1 MTRSGLPRRNVLKL
15 MGAAPAAMPVVSPAW
30 AQESE
35 VCLLRESSGPAGT
48 PAVQHAAAKLEA
60 ALKAHGAKLTH
71 ISDVSHAKGLTII
84 AAMPSSSLAAAFP
97 APASGWVAPDALRLV
112 PGEGDRLL
120 LSAMDTRGFVYG
132 LNELAERVAFG
143 GLAALALKDHVEETS
158 PNRVRSMARAF
169 CSETEDKAWFYD
181 RQGWR
186 DYLDMLVAARFN
198 RFNFALGFGYDF
210 PKGVTGDYLHFPYP
224 YLQDVPG
231 YHVTIT
237 PALAAGERQKNLDAL
252 KFIAAETGARGLD
265 FQLGIWTH
273 AWAWTDSP
281 HSDHVIGGLN
291 DADGKADWKL
301 GARYSRDALAIL
313 LKECP
318 EISGITLR
326 VHGESG
332 VPEGTYDFW
341 QTLFEAIAKAG
352 RKVEIEMH
360 AKGINQIMIDMAV
373 KTGQPVKV
381 GPKFSAEHQSLAY
394 HQADIRELEIP
405 TPGRMEQGVFNVSN
419 GERRFTRYGYADLYQ
434 EGRAFDILYRLW
446 PGTQRHLLSA
456 DPAWAAGLGRAAHF
470 CDAGG
475 LEICEPL
482 TFKGREGSGHP
493 GGRNA
498 YVSADE
504 AKDWRKFA
512 ESYRLWGRL
521 LYNPDA
527 TPDVWRRS
535 LSRQFGDKA
544 VAAERA
550 LSSVSRVLPLLTS
563 AHLPSA
569 SNHSLWYEIYTN
581 QPIVEGGAPYP
592 YSDTPQPRVF
602 GYTSPLD
609 PQLFSTIAEHA
620 VDLLE
625 ARANPK
631 YSPAEVA
638 VWLDNLAGEAELGLK
653 DLAAS
658 REGRGRRLIED
669 RSMRIGM
676 AVFGVL
682 EDTAIQTGLAR
693 FFAAKLRA
701 GLLYALW
708 QKNSDPALG
717 AAALEQYRSARA
729 VWAAMSARAASVY
742 VNDVSYGAI
751 PQRRGHWSDRLA
763 AIDADIAAMAKTV
776 ALTKAAI
783 TPSGNLIQLVQ
794 QPPARPAPTGRH
806 LAPEHFTPGADLPL
820 VLTGAGDAAGH
831 LFYRHVN
838 HGERWQSLAMSQ
850 EGDSLRAAIPGDY
863 TRSPYPLQYYF
874 ALSRGGQA
882 WMSPGFNASLSNQP
896 YYAVWKRG

>member
-1 MTRSGLPRRNVLKL
+1 MTRTGLPRRNVLKL
-15 MGAAPAAMPVVSPAW
+15 MGAAPVVAPVVSPAW
-30 AQESE
+30 ADGGEIF
-35 VCLLRESSGPAGT
+35 LLREKAGPAAA
-48 PAVQHAAAKLEA
+48 PAVGRAAGKLAAALA
-60 ALKAHGAKLTH
+60 AHGAKLTH
-71 ISDVSHAKGLTII
+71 ISDAGRAKGMTVI
-84 AAMPSSSLAAAFP
+84 AVAPSSPLAAAFA
-97 APASGWVAPDALRLV
+97 APAAGWAGPDALRLV

-120 LSAMDTRGFVYG
+120 LSAVDARGFVYG
-132 LNELAERVAFG
+132 LHELAERVAFG
-143 GLAALALKDHVEETS
+143 GPAALALKDRVEETP
-158 PNRVRSMARAF
+158 PNRVRSVARPF
-169 CSETEDKAWFYD
+169 LSEIEDKAWFYD
-181 RQGWR
+181 RQGWQE
-186 DYLDMLVAARFN
+186 YLDMLVAARFN

-224 YLQDVPG
+224 YLVEVPG
-231 YHVTIT
+231 TPVTIT
-237 PALAAGERQKNLDAL
+237 PPLAPGERKKNLDTL

-265 FQLGIWTH
+265 FQLGLWTH
-273 AWAWTDSP
+273 AWQWTDSP
-281 HSDHVIGGLN
+281 HSDHVIGGLS
-291 DADGKADWKL
+291 DAKGEADWKK
-301 GARYSRDALAIL
+301 GAAYSRDALAIL
-313 LKECP
+313 LRECP
-318 EISGITLR
+318 QITGVTMR

-341 QTLFEAIAKAG
+341 QTLFEALTKAG

-381 GPKFSAEHQSLAY
+381 GPKFAAEHQSLAY

-434 EGRAFDILYRLW
+434 EGSGFEILYRLW
-446 PGTQRHLLSA
+446 PGTQKHLLSA
-456 DPAWAAGLGRAAHF
+456 DPAWAAGMGRVAHF
-470 CDAGG
+470 CGAAG

-498 YVSADE
+498 YLGADE

-535 LSRQFGDKA
+535 LARQFGDKA
-544 VAAERA
+544 SAAERA
-550 LSSVSRVLPLLTS
+550 LSSASRVLPLLTS

-602 GYTSPLD
+602 GNVSPLD

-620 VDLLE
+620 ADLL
-625 ARANPK
+625 AGRANPK

-638 VWLDNLAGEAELGLK
+638 AWLDGRLATEAELGLA
-653 DLAAS
+653 DFGVP
-658 REGRGRRLIED
+658 REPRGRRL
-669 RSMRIGM
+669 
-676 AVFGVL
+676 V
-682 EDTAIQTGLAR
+682 EDTVIQISLAY
-693 FFAAKLRA
+693 FFADKLRA

-708 QKNSDPALG
+708 QKNNDPVLG
-717 AAALEQYRSARA
+717 AQALARYRAARE
-729 VWAAMSARAASVY
+729 VWAAMAARAAKVY
-742 VNDVSYGAI
+742 AADISYGEI

-763 AIDADIAAMAKTV
+763 AIDADIAAMANAV
-776 ALTKAAI
+776 SLTKAAV
-783 TPSGNLIQLVQ
+783 TEASNLAQTVMR
-794 QPPARPAPTGRH
+794 PPARPAMALRH
-806 LAPEHFTPGADLPL
+806 TAPERFTPGADLPL
-820 VLTGAGDAAGH
+820 VLTGTGDAAGQ

-838 HGERWQSLAMSQ
+838 HGERWQALALSQ
-850 EGDSLRAAIPGDY
+850 EGDSLRGAIPGSY
-863 TRSPYPLQYYF
+863 SRSPYPLQYYF
-874 ALSRGGQA
+874 ALTRSSQA
-882 WMSPGFNASLSNQP
+882 WLFPGFNVSLSNQP
-896 YYAVWKRG
+896 YFAVWKRG

>member
-1 MTRSGLPRRNVLKL
+1 MTRPGLPRRNVLKL
-15 MGAAPAAMPVVSPAW
+15 MGAAPAAMPVVSPVW
-30 AQESE
+30 AQGSE
-35 VCLLRESSGPAGT
+35 VCLLRESSGPAGA

-60 ALKAHGAKLTH
+60 ALKAHGARLMH
-71 ISDVSHAKGLTII
+71 ISDVSHAKGLTIM
-84 AAMPSSSLAAAFP
+84 AATPSSSLTAGFP
-97 APASGWVAPDALRLV
+97 APTSNWAGPDALRLV

-120 LSAMDTRGFVYG
+120 LSAVDTRGFVYG

-143 GLAALALKDHVEETS
+143 GPAALHLQDRMEETS

-169 CSETEDKAWFYD
+169 CSEAEDKAWFYD

-224 YLQDVPG
+224 YLLDVPG

-237 PALAAGERQKNLDAL
+237 PPLAAGERQKNLDTL

-291 DADGKADWKL
+291 GADGQADWKL
-301 GARYSRDALAIL
+301 GARYSRDALAII
-313 LKECP
+313 LKECR

-470 CDAGG
+470 CNAGG

-498 YVSADE
+498 YVGADE

-521 LYNPDA
+521 LYNPEA
-527 TPDVWRRS
+527 MPDVWRRS

-544 VAAERA
+544 GAAERA
-550 LSSVSRVLPLLTS
+550 LSPVSRVLPLLTS

-625 ARANPK
+625 GRTNPK

-638 VWLDNLAGEAELGLK
+638 VWLDNLAAEAEQGLK

-658 REGRGRRLIED
+658 REGGGRRLIED

-682 EDTAIQTGLAR
+682 EDTAIQMGIAR
-693 FFAAKLRA
+693 FFAGKIRA
-701 GLLYALW
+701 GLLYTLW

-717 AAALEQYRSARA
+717 TAALEQYRSARA
-729 VWAAMSARAASVY
+729 VWAAMSARAGAVY
-742 VNDVSYGAI
+742 VSDVSYGAI

-763 AIDADIAAMAKTV
+763 AIDADIAAMAKAV

-783 TPSGNLIQLVQ
+783 TPSGNLSQLVQ
-794 QPPARPAPTGRH
+794 QPPARPATGRH
-806 LAPEHFTPGADLPL
+806 LAPEHFTPGGDLPL
-820 VLTGAGDAAGH
+820 VLTGAGDAAGQ

-874 ALSRGGQA
+874 ALLRGGQA

-896 YYAVWKRG
+896 YFAVWKRG

>member
-15 MGAAPAAMPVVSPAW
+15 MGAAPAAIPVVSPAW
-30 AQESE
+30 AQGGE
-35 VCLLRESSGPAGT
+35 VCLLRESSGPAAA
-48 PAVQHAAAKLEA
+48 PAVTLAVGKLEA
-60 ALKAHGAKLTH
+60 ALTAHGARLTH
-71 ISDVSHAKGLTII
+71 ISDAGRAKGLTII
-84 AAMPSSSLAAAFP
+84 AASPLSPLVAKFAPSAT
-97 APASGWVAPDALRLV
+97 GWGAPDALRLV
-112 PGEGDRLL
+112 PGEGGRLL
-120 LSAMDTRGFVYG
+120 LSAADTRGFVYG
-132 LNELAERVAFG
+132 FNELAERVAFG
-143 GLAALALKDHVEETS
+143 GPAALALKDHVEETP
-158 PNRVRSMARAF
+158 PNRVRSVARPF
-169 CSETEDKAWFYD
+169 LSEIEDKTWFYD

-224 YLQDVPG
+224 YLLDVPG
-231 YHVTIT
+231 YRVTIT
-237 PALAAGERQKNLDAL
+237 PPLAAGERQKNLDTL

-265 FQLGIWTH
+265 FQLGLWTH
-273 AWAWTDSP
+273 AWQWTDSP

-291 DADGKADWKL
+291 GADGKADWKL
-301 GARYSRDALAIL
+301 GARYSRDALAML

-318 EISGITLR
+318 QINGITLR

-341 QTLFEAIAKAG
+341 QTLFEAIAQAG

-434 EGRAFDILYRLW
+434 EGRAFDIMYRLW
-446 PGTQRHLLSA
+446 PGTQKHLLSA

-470 CDAGG
+470 CNAAG

-498 YVSADE
+498 YLGADE

-512 ESYRLWGRL
+512 ESYRLWGRM

-544 VAAERA
+544 GAAERA
-550 LSSVSRVLPLLTS
+550 LSAASRALPLVTS

-569 SNHSLWYEIYTN
+569 SNHSLWFEVYTN

-620 VDLLE
+620 VDLLTG
-625 ARANPK
+625 RANPK
-631 YSPAEVA
+631 YTPAEVA
-638 VWLDNLAGEAELGLK
+638 AWLDGLATEAEAGLGELGAPR
-653 DLAAS
+653 D
-658 REGRGRRLIED
+658 GRARRLVED
-669 RSMRIGM
+669 
-676 AVFGVL
+676 V
-682 EDTAIQTGLAR
+682 AIQIGLAR

-717 AAALEQYRSARA
+717 TEALEQYRSARA
-729 VWAAMSARAASVY
+729 VWAAMAARAQTVY
-742 VNDVSYGAI
+742 AKDISYGEI

-763 AIDADIAAMAKTV
+763 AIDMDLAAMAKAV
-776 ALTKAAI
+776 ALTKAAATI
-783 TPSGNLIQLVQ
+783 SGNLGQLVK
-794 QPPARPAPTGRH
+794 QPPARPPASGRH
-806 LAPEHFTPGADLPL
+806 LAPERFTPGADLPL
-820 VLTGAGDAAGH
+820 VLSGTGDVAGQ

-838 HGERWQSLAMSQ
+838 HGERWQSMVMSQ
-850 EGDSLRAAIPGDY
+850 EGDSLRAAIPGGY

-882 WMSPGFNASLSNQP
+882 WMFPGFNASLSNQP
-896 YYAVWKRG
+896 YFAVWKRG